1 MAAQNNA
8 PLPDGLEIGGY
19 RIVKKIASG
28 GFSIVY
34 LAYDGEGNA
43 VAIKEYLPSA
53 LALRQPGELAPS
65 ISKTNLPVFR
75 IGLKCFFEEGR
86 ALARIVHPNVV
97 RVQNFFRGNDTVYMV
112 MAYESGHSLQEHIGR
127 QAARG
132 ARVPEGFIQQAFAGV
147 CAGLREVHANK
158 LLHLDLKPANIYLRL
173 DGTPI
178 LLDFGAARQTLNSD
192 IPTLAPMYTP
202 GFAAPELYAKGQ
214 PLGPWTDIY
223 SIGAAVYACMTG
235 APPTPANARKPD
247 NGADPMTPR
256 LAQLAAG
263 GAYSSALVELVGAC
277 LALDPLAR
285 PQSVFA
291 VQKSL
296 QALAAGSRNTSTS
309 GSKGARKGGAGENDK
324 DAPAQPEQARAS
336 SGWRGLVERLGAFK
350 RRA

>member
-34 LAYDGEGNA
+34 LAYDGDGNA

-53 LALRQPGELAPS
+53 LALRQPGELAPT
-65 ISKTNLPVFR
+65 IPRPNLPVFR

-97 RVQNFFRGNDTVYMV
+97 RVLNFFRANDTVYMV
-112 MAYESGHSLQEHIGR
+112 MAYESGHALQEVV
-127 QAARG
+127 ARHAG
-132 ARVPEGFIQQAFAGV
+132 KGSRAREGFIRQVFTGV

-158 LLHLDLKPANIYLRL
+158 LLHLDLKPANIYLRT

-178 LLDFGAARQTLNSD
+178 LLDFGAARQTINSD
-192 IPTLAPMYTP
+192 SPALAPMYTP
-202 GFAAPELYAKGQ
+202 GFAAPELYAKAS

-223 SIGAAVYACMTG
+223 SIGAALYACMAGT
-235 APPTPANARKPD
+235 PPQPADGRRIEDKMNAQFY
-247 NGADPMTPR
+247 R
-256 LAQLAAG
+256 LEAGREYSPALLA
-263 GAYSSALVELVGAC
+263 LTRAC
-277 LALDPLAR
+277 LAMDPLAR

-291 VQKSL
+291 VQKVL
-296 QALAAGSRNTSTS
+296 KEDGHAAAAAAAVDMN
-309 GSKGARKGGAGENDK
+309 ADAA
-324 DAPAQPEQARAS
+324 APADTP
-336 SGWRGLVERLGAFK
+336 SGWRGLVGRLGALGPGRV
-350 RRA
+350 RRKT

>member
-34 LAYDGEGNA
+34 LAYDADGNA

-65 ISKTNLPVFR
+65 ISRPNLPVFR

-97 RVQNFFRGNDTVYMV
+97 RVLNFFRANDTVYMV
-112 MAYESGHSLQEHIGR
+112 MAYESGHALQEVVARHAAKGSRAGEAFIR
-127 QAARG
+127 Q
-132 ARVPEGFIQQAFAGV
+132 VFNGV

-158 LLHLDLKPANIYLRL
+158 LLHLDLKPANIYLRT

-178 LLDFGAARQTLNSD
+178 LLDFGAARQTIETDS
-192 IPTLAPMYTP
+192 PALAPMYTP
-202 GFAAPELYAKGQ
+202 GFAAPELYAKGAA
-214 PLGPWTDIY
+214 LGPWTDIY
-223 SIGAAVYACMTG
+223 SIGAALYASMTG
-235 APPTPANARKPD
+235 AAPQPADGRKTQDTMDAQFAKLEAARAWSP
-247 NGADPMTPR
+247 
-256 LAQLAAG
+256 
-263 GAYSSALVELVGAC
+263 ELVAMVKAC
-277 LALDPLAR
+277 LAMDPLAR

-291 VQKSL
+291 VQKVL
-296 QALAAGSRNTSTS
+296 QRGKRE
-309 GSKGARKGGAGENDK
+309 KGALGAAVQD
-324 DAPAQPEQARAS
+324 DAVPAAT
-336 SGWRGLVERLGAFK
+336 GWRGLVGRLGAFGK
-350 RRA
+350 KA